1 MVVVEW
7 DVEVVGDDHDGVD
20 GRTDA
25 DGPYSPSSHTR
36 TRTADFRA
44 VRVKCADSVS
54 VRADPCGF
62 LHSKT

>member
-1 MVVVEW
+1 
-7 DVEVVGDDHDGVD
+7 VVGDDLDGID
-20 GRTDA
+20 GRTDT
-25 DGPYSPSSHTR
+25 DSPYSPSSHAQTR
-36 TRTADFRA
+36 MADFRA